1 MKKIVRLI
9 KYIHTVETEREI
21 TVEVDDDFDTDDLT
35 IEQEVM
41 LEDLF
46 DKAIE
51 EASATNDLNT
61 ASGWYD
67 TEILGEWE
75 K

>member
-1 MKKIVRLI
+1 MFCECGLCIIPKGILYVN
-9 KYIHTVETEREI
+9 
-21 TVEVDDDFDTDDLT
+21 DLT
-35 IEQEVM
+35 DEQEEI